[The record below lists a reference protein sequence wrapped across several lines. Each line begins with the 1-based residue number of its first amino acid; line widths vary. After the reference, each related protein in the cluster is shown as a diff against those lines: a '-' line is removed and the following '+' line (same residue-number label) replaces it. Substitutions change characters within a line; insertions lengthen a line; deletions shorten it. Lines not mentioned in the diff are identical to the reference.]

1 MKGGPAFQG
10 LKSLA
15 TLARPPGEWWRRVCF
30 ISDRVQSCGNLVR
43 HRPWFVGVVTA
54 TVIIAVLSIGVP
66 RAVAQIPVG
75 FELTEFAGGFDL
87 PIALAQTP
95 DGRVF
100 VAERVGRVRIVGR
113 DGSIQ
118 STPFAEFE
126 VFIEG
131 ESGLLGMAID
141 PAFEQN
147 GYVYLFLTVSDS
159 EQQIIR
165 FTDQDGV
172 GVDRTIIR
180 DNLPTIGYFHNGGC
194 LRIGPDDKLYFS
206 IGDVSVPETSQQLH
220 SLGGKI
226 GRINLDG
233 TAPPD
238 NPFITPTGEPRAV
251 YALGFRNP
259 FRFCF
264 SPDGRLFAGDV
275 GSSGD
280 NQREEINLVVPGA
293 NYGWPETEGM
303 FDVAE
308 YPDFTN
314 PLAAYREQGSSI
326 TGCTFYDADQFPA
339 EYRGDLFHLD
349 FVSQGLF
356 RVVFDGDT
364 IVSHEMFIQA
374 DGGPVD
380 LMQGIDGSLY
390 YTEMY
395 TGTVR
400 KLTYPAGVRDE
411 PTENLELTETPS
423 LCGAQAMPAMILM
436 MPLMMLMHRNGTR

>member
-1 MKGGPAFQG
+1 M
-10 LKSLA
+10 
-15 TLARPPGEWWRRVCF
+15 
-30 ISDRVQSCGNLVR
+30 VR
-43 HRPWFVGVVTA
+43 KRYSFVDLLRLT
-54 TVIIAVLSIGVP
+54 IAVALLSVCLP
-66 RAVAQIPVG
+66 RATAQIPDG
-75 FELTEFAGGFDL
+75 FELTEFASGFDL

-95 DGRVF
+95 DGRIL
-100 VAERVGRVRIVGR
+100 VAERVGRVRIIDRNG
-113 DGSIQ
+113 DIQ
-118 STPFAEFE
+118 PTPFAEFD

-141 PAFEQN
+141 PAFEHN
-147 GYVYLFLTVSDS
+147 GFVYLFLTVSDS

-180 DNLPTIGYFHNGGC
+180 DNLPTIGHFHNGGC

-206 IGDVSVPETSQQLH
+206 IGDISVPETSQQLH

-233 TAPPD
+233 SAPSD
-238 NPFITPTGEPRAV
+238 NPFVTPTGEPRAV
-251 YALGFRNP
+251 FALGFRNP

-303 FDVAE
+303 FDAAE
-308 YPDFTN
+308 YPEFTN
-314 PLAAYREQGSSI
+314 PLTAYREQGSSI

-339 EYRGDLFHLD
+339 EYRGNLFHLD

-356 RVVFDGDT
+356 RVVLDGDT
-364 IVSHEMFIQA
+364 IERHEMFVQA

-390 YTEMY
+390 YTELF

-400 KLTYPAGVRDE
+400 KLTYPAGVREE

-423 LCGAQAMPAMILM
+423 LCGAQAMPAMVLM
-436 MPLMMLMHRNGTR
+436 MPVMLLTRRKGTR